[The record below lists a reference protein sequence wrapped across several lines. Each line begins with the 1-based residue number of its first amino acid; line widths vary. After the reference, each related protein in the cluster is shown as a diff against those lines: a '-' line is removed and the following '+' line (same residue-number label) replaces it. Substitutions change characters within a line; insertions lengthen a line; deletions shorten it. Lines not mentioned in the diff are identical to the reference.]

1 MFRKFAFAF
10 FALLV
15 TAVWAGLSS
24 ESAQARYASIVVD
37 ADTGQVLHAVNADT
51 RNYPASLTKMMTLY
65 MVFDA
70 LEKGKLTLDQRLPV
84 SKRAAGMP
92 PSKIGLKRG
101 ETISV
106 RNAILALVTKS
117 ANDVAVVVAEALA
130 GKETTFA
137 QVMTKR
143 ARSLGMSRTTFRN
156 ASGLP
161 NRGQK
166 STARDMSR
174 LAKALMTDFPQHY
187 QFFAVSKFTYKG
199 RTYRSHNKL
208 LRSYK
213 GTDGIK
219 TGYIRAS
226 GFNLVSSVERENR
239 RIIAVVFGGK
249 TSKSRDRHMVKLL
262 DRGFKKIA
270 SQGVKKIPQVPGR
283 NPFQAPAVTLQI
295 VAVQPAAPQQS
306 TGQPVGLTSAEAPKA
321 ETPEI
326 EPKAIE
332 TAAAL
337 PKQVRPVKP
346 LMPSSQVAA
355 VDGLETPIQGGE
367 TLTNDWGVQVGA
379 FSRFSAA
386 HNSARSALAE
396 APVPLRGAK
405 VAVRRVDT
413 ASLGTIYRS
422 QLTGLYEKQ
431 ARDACAALKA
441 IDIGCVLV
449 QPEAQGS
456 N

>member
-15 TAVWAGLSS
+15 TVVWAGVSS
-24 ESAQARYASIVVD
+24 DGAQARYASIVVD

-70 LEKGKLTLDQRLPV
+70 LENGKLTLDQRLPV

-270 SQGVKKIPQVPGR
+270 SQGVKTIPQVPGR

-295 VAVQPAAPQQS
+295 AAVPTAD
-306 TGQPVGLTSAEAPKA
+306 LTTAEAPKA
-321 ETPEI
+321 ETPKM

-405 VAVRRVDT
+405 VAVRRVDST
-413 ASLGTIYRS
+413 SLGTIYRS